1 MTKREVFQ
9 LLKLIAVYYDPFEIN
24 QEKVNEW
31 FTLLKND
38 SYSRLEKN
46 LRQHVARSPYAPR
59 ISDLI
64 RTKENGARF
73 IPDYEETRAFLN
85 TQTKPASEE
94 VVQQSLAK
102 IREIL
107 GIQRRGENGW
117 E

>member
-9 LLKLIAVYYDPFEIN
+9 LLKLISVYYDPYEIN
-24 QEKVNEW
+24 QEKVNQW
-31 FTLLKND
+31 FTLLKDD

-46 LRQHVARSPYAPR
+46 LRQHVAHSPYAPR

-64 RTKENGARF
+64 RTNGEWCPGHTQTMKKLVPF
-73 IPDYEETRAFLN
+73 YN
-85 TQTKPASEE
+85 QTKPASEE

-107 GIQRRGENGW
+107 GIQER
-117 E
+117 